1 MQQALTLGGLT
12 CHRLTLPNGDSALV
26 ADWGAHVLS
35 WTVQGTE
42 QLYLSPTALLDGQ
55 AAIRGGVPVCWPQF
69 ADRGPGAKHGW
80 ARQRLWSP
88 DAPHHGGDTLS
99 QTWHLQHSADA
110 SAPAHSLALTVSL
123 SPGALHIGLQ
133 VTSQATAPWAATGA
147 LHTYLRLADVQ
158 HARLGGWG
166 ADAPGW
172 DSVAKTPNHPPA
184 DGRVVGEI
192 DRIDPCGGPL
202 TLSDG
207 PRRLR
212 ITQGGWPDTVVWNP
226 GPTKCAALPDM
237 PAGDERHMVC
247 VEAAQALQ
255 PLTLA
260 PGVRWAGWQRLQLL

>member
-1 MQQALTLGGLT
+1 MHQALTLGGLA

-35 WTVQGTE
+35 WKVQGAE
-42 QLYLSPTALLDGQ
+42 QLYLSPSAQLNAQ

-80 ARQRLWSP
+80 ARQRLWVP
-88 DAPHHGGDTLS
+88 DAPQHSGDTLS
-99 QTWHLQHSADA
+99 QTWRLQHSADA
-110 SAPAHSLALTVSL
+110 SAPAHQLALTVAL
-123 SPGALHIGLQ
+123 SPGVLHIELQ
-133 VTSQATAPWAATGA
+133 VLSLATEPWAATGA
-147 LHTYLRLADVQ
+147 LHTYLRLANVH
-158 HARLGGWG
+158 HARLSGWG
-166 ADAPGW
+166 TDAPGW
-172 DSVAKTPNHPPA
+172 DSVAQIANHPPA

-192 DRIDPCGGPL
+192 DRIDPCAGAL

-212 ITQGGWPDTVVWNP
+212 ISQGGWADTVVWNP
-226 GPTKCAALPDM
+226 GPTKCAGLPDM

-255 PLTLA
+255 PITLA
-260 PGVRWAGWQRLQLL
+260 SGARWAGWQRLQLL